1 MWDCFLAGTYHIL
14 RRAGLCGS
22 GFFLPHVTCHLNS
35 FFSAVGPPGPP
46 GKYPFCIFL
55 VQGQLWVAGA
65 PGSKDHRW
73 WRGGVGQHP
82 IHVPIL
88 SCGLSQWLAE
98 ITSPAVKLF
107 LTVPVLCTR
116 TSRSWWVTRTQ
127 WIRWTAWS
135 PGTKR
140 RKRSKREERKNG

>member
-1 MWDCFLAGTYHIL
+1 MGLFLSRYFPYFKEGRTL
-14 RRAGLCGS
+14 WFWVLPTSCDLS
-22 GFFLPHVTCHLNS
+22 SKFL

-55 VQGQLWVAGA
+55 VQGQLWGPRIQGPQVVEGRSRAAPYPCPHPFLWAVSVASGNRITCSEA
-65 PGSKDHRW
+65 
-73 WRGGVGQHP
+73 V
-82 IHVPIL
+82 L
-88 SCGLSQWLAE
+88 NCSCSLH
-98 ITSPAVKLF
+98 
-107 LTVPVLCTR
+107 R
-116 TSRSWWVTRTQ
+116 TSGSWWVTRTQ